1 MSALA
6 TSVLGGKAESEAVAQ
21 RAADIMNSFRKHD
34 ARIRMMAAA
43 EDPMHACEELEGYA
57 SAHGKDDFYEQLSA
71 LMAGCGLAPAALSDA
86 LAPLADS
93 ARVETDQSDQQ
104 IEGPSSVAANT
115 PASLADSVS
124 AAGNVPALCAGEQ
137 SMCLTSVAGNAPT
150 SLAGSASAAGSVP
163 VFPFNSRDRLGTWS
177 QESC

>member
-1 MSALA
+1 
-6 TSVLGGKAESEAVAQ
+6 
-21 RAADIMNSFRKHD
+21 MNSFRKHN
-34 ARIRMMAAA
+34 ARIRMLAVV

-71 LMAGCGLAPAALSDA
+71 LMAGCDLAPAALSDA

-115 PASLADSVS
+115 PASLADSDS

-150 SLAGSASAAGSVP
+150 SLAGSFLLRAVFLFSLQQQGSSGHLEPRKLLGSYRRAFRKRFRHALPTNWVP
-163 VFPFNSRDRLGTWS
+163 
-177 QESC
+177 

>member
-1 MSALA
+1 MLA
-6 TSVLGGKAESEAVAQ
+6 AV
-21 RAADIMNSFRKHD
+21 
-34 ARIRMMAAA
+34 

-71 LMAGCGLAPAALSDA
+71 LMAGCDLAPAALSDA

-104 IEGPSSVAANT
+104 MEGPSSVAANT
-115 PASLADSVS
+115 PASLADSGS
-124 AAGNVPALCAGEQ
+124 AAGNAPALCAGQ
-137 SMCLTSVAGNAPT
+137 QDMCLTSVAGNAPT

-163 VFPFNSRDRLGTWS
+163 VFPSTAGIVSALGAKKVARKLQTSFQETLPTCTSDELGTVIIS
-177 QESC
+177 RCPSGSVATCP

>member
-1 MSALA
+1 MLQRMAKT
-6 TSVLGGKAESEAVAQ
+6 TSTK
-21 RAADIMNSFRKHD
+21 
-34 ARIRMMAAA
+34 
-43 EDPMHACEELEGYA
+43 
-57 SAHGKDDFYEQLSA
+57 QLPA

-115 PASLADSVS
+115 PASLADSDS

-163 VFPFNSRDRLGTWS
+163 VFPSTAGIVSALGAKKVARKLQTSFQETLPTCTSDELGTVIIFPVS
-177 QESC
+177 KRQRRDMSVEGSR